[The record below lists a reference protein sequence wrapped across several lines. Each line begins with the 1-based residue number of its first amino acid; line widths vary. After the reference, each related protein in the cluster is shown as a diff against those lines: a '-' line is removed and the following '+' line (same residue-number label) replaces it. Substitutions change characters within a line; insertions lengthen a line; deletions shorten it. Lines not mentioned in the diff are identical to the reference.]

1 MCPEG
6 RRMRAARVEGLAGFE
21 CEASYRTDETV
32 IPALR
37 AVNRKWQRNAWT
49 RAVPRFP
56 GLKRR
61 DFCWRGLVLV
71 WKIETMSP
79 PTPAGRPGMSKIQL
93 AVMDTGE
100 ANRRILNKD
109 EYRADFRRVEA
120 ASLKR
125 KTRLASA
132 EGKRT
137 FARCFYSFQA
147 SLYFVSALGRTKV
160 PHEYVEQI
168 EQAVRNKMDEGTK
181 ELNQAIDGAELLF
194 KNHSIE
200 TVATYDTV
208 PLEVEVGI
216 TSALGRRY
224 FELIHKLDQLMPLLQ
239 TLEIEEVIT
248 EKQVEQQRSRFKRIV
263 LAMSSMMRNF
273 AMGCRR
279 RMNEADAKKDEP
291 EGKKAK
297 AAAASAFR
305 ADPGRDGEVMGPA
318 DLPQAALGV
327 IETAQAESAPTEV
340 VT

>member
-1 MCPEG
+1 
-6 RRMRAARVEGLAGFE
+6 
-21 CEASYRTDETV
+21 
-32 IPALR
+32 
-37 AVNRKWQRNAWT
+37 
-49 RAVPRFP
+49 
-56 GLKRR
+56 
-61 DFCWRGLVLV
+61 
-71 WKIETMSP
+71 
-79 PTPAGRPGMSKIQL
+79 MSKIQL

-132 EGKRT
+132 EGKRI

-168 EQAVRNKMDEGTK
+168 EQAVRNKLEEGTK

-263 LAMSSMMRNF
+263 LALSSMMRNF

-279 RMNEADAKKDEP
+279 RMNEVDARKDEP
-291 EGKKAK
+291 EARRTRSTVDSG
-297 AAAASAFR
+297 AATGLGHVDG
-305 ADPGRDGEVMGPA
+305 DP
-318 DLPQAALGV
+318 
-327 IETAQAESAPTEV
+327 AESAALAAPEGEGTPAVQVAGEMV
-340 VT
+340 EIASVS

>member
-1 MCPEG
+1 
-6 RRMRAARVEGLAGFE
+6 
-21 CEASYRTDETV
+21 
-32 IPALR
+32 
-37 AVNRKWQRNAWT
+37 
-49 RAVPRFP
+49 
-56 GLKRR
+56 
-61 DFCWRGLVLV
+61 
-71 WKIETMSP
+71 
-79 PTPAGRPGMSKIQL
+79 MSKIEL
-93 AVMDTGE
+93 AVMDAGE

-132 EGKRT
+132 EGKRI

-147 SLYFVSALGRTKV
+147 SLYFVSVLGRTKV

-168 EQAVRNKMDEGTK
+168 EQAVRNKMDQGTK
-181 ELNQAIDGAELLF
+181 ELNLAIDGAELLF
-194 KNHSIE
+194 KNHNIE

-263 LAMSSMMRNF
+263 LAMSSMTRNF

-279 RMNEADAKKDEP
+279 RMNDADAKKAD
-291 EGKKAK
+291 
-297 AAAASAFR
+297 AAARNHLGRPAEA
-305 ADPGRDGEVMGPA
+305 ADVEAQTEGTAMADAAATPA
-318 DLPQAALGV
+318 G
-327 IETAQAESAPTEV
+327 IESADQADADIESTLPSESVGESV
-340 VT
+340 VRELSMPIPACLE

>member
-1 MCPEG
+1 
-6 RRMRAARVEGLAGFE
+6 
-21 CEASYRTDETV
+21 
-32 IPALR
+32 
-37 AVNRKWQRNAWT
+37 
-49 RAVPRFP
+49 
-56 GLKRR
+56 
-61 DFCWRGLVLV
+61 
-71 WKIETMSP
+71 
-79 PTPAGRPGMSKIQL
+79 MSKIQL

-132 EGKRT
+132 EGKRI

-279 RMNEADAKKDEP
+279 RMNEVDARKDEP
-291 EGKKAK
+291 ESRKTRPSVDNG
-297 AAAASAFR
+297 AAAGPGHVDG
-305 ADPGRDGEVMGPA
+305 DP
-318 DLPQAALGV
+318 
-327 IETAQAESAPTEV
+327 AESAALAAPEGEGAFEV
-340 VT
+340 QVAGETVEVAPVS

>member
-6 RRMRAARVEGLAGFE
+6 RRRRAARLEGLAGFE

-32 IPALR
+32 IRPWR
-37 AVNRKWQRNAWT
+37 AVNRKWQRDAWT

-56 GLKRR
+56 VLKRR

-208 PLEVEVGI
+208 PAGSRGGHHVSAR
-216 TSALGRRY
+216 TS
-224 FELIHKLDQLMPLLQ
+224 LL
-239 TLEIEEVIT
+239 
-248 EKQVEQQRSRFKRIV
+248 R
-263 LAMSSMMRNF
+263 
-273 AMGCRR
+273 
-279 RMNEADAKKDEP
+279 ADPQAGPVD
-291 EGKKAK
+291 
-297 AAAASAFR
+297 AAAADPRDRRGDHREAGR
-305 ADPGRDGEVMGPA
+305 ATALQVQADRPRDVLDDAQLCDGLPKADERGRCQEG
-318 DLPQAALGV
+318 
-327 IETAQAESAPTEV
+327 
-340 VT
+340 

>member
-1 MCPEG
+1 
-6 RRMRAARVEGLAGFE
+6 
-21 CEASYRTDETV
+21 
-32 IPALR
+32 
-37 AVNRKWQRNAWT
+37 
-49 RAVPRFP
+49 
-56 GLKRR
+56 
-61 DFCWRGLVLV
+61 
-71 WKIETMSP
+71 
-79 PTPAGRPGMSKIQL
+79 MSKIQL

-132 EGKRT
+132 EGKRI

-279 RMNEADAKKDEP
+279 RMNEADAKKDELG
-291 EGKKAK
+291 GKKAK
-297 AAAASAFR
+297 PDASNEAIEEGVGNDDSIRVRAAV
-305 ADPGRDGEVMGPA
+305 EL
-318 DLPQAALGV
+318 LPPTPLELEPTQVNL
-327 IETAQAESAPTEV
+327 SPTEALS
-340 VT
+340 

>member
-1 MCPEG
+1 M
-6 RRMRAARVEGLAGFE
+6 F
-21 CEASYRTDETV
+21 
-32 IPALR
+32 
-37 AVNRKWQRNAWT
+37 
-49 RAVPRFP
+49 
-56 GLKRR
+56 
-61 DFCWRGLVLV
+61 
-71 WKIETMSP
+71 
-79 PTPAGRPGMSKIQL
+79 
-93 AVMDTGE
+93 
-100 ANRRILNKD
+100 
-109 EYRADFRRVEA
+109 
-120 ASLKR
+120 
-125 KTRLASA
+125 
-132 EGKRT
+132 
-137 FARCFYSFQA
+137 

-168 EQAVRNKMDEGTK
+168 EQVVRNKMEEGTK

-279 RMNEADAKKDEP
+279 RMNEVDARKDEP
-291 EGKKAK
+291 DARRTRPTADSGAAAGTGEVDGETDESADPGLPVGQDPP
-297 AAAASAFR
+297 AELVAGESVEIAAAS
-305 ADPGRDGEVMGPA
+305 
-318 DLPQAALGV
+318 
-327 IETAQAESAPTEV
+327 
-340 VT
+340 

>member
-1 MCPEG
+1 
-6 RRMRAARVEGLAGFE
+6 
-21 CEASYRTDETV
+21 
-32 IPALR
+32 
-37 AVNRKWQRNAWT
+37 
-49 RAVPRFP
+49 
-56 GLKRR
+56 
-61 DFCWRGLVLV
+61 
-71 WKIETMSP
+71 
-79 PTPAGRPGMSKIQL
+79 MSKIQL

-216 TSALGRRY
+216 PKRPDFACRARPRT
-224 FELIHKLDQLMPLLQ
+224 PLL
-239 TLEIEEVIT
+239 
-248 EKQVEQQRSRFKRIV
+248 
-263 LAMSSMMRNF
+263 
-273 AMGCRR
+273 
-279 RMNEADAKKDEP
+279 
-291 EGKKAK
+291 
-297 AAAASAFR
+297 R
-305 ADPGRDGEVMGPA
+305 ADPQAGPVDAPAADPRDRGGDHREAGRA
-318 DLPQAALGV
+318 AALEVQADRPGAV
-327 IETAQAESAPTEV
+327 VDDAQLRHGLPATDERGRCEEG
-340 VT
+340 

>member
-1 MCPEG
+1 
-6 RRMRAARVEGLAGFE
+6 
-21 CEASYRTDETV
+21 
-32 IPALR
+32 
-37 AVNRKWQRNAWT
+37 
-49 RAVPRFP
+49 
-56 GLKRR
+56 
-61 DFCWRGLVLV
+61 LVLV

-132 EGKRT
+132 EGKRI

-263 LAMSSMMRNF
+263 LALSSMMRNF

-279 RMNEADAKKDEP
+279 RMNEADARRTRRRPSGPRPVLQGLQLPKTSRWSRDHRHQFRRSNLNNLRKGRRRPSKPQQKSRPDLIEQLGASP
-291 EGKKAK
+291 QVCGQRFGPCAGCAPLVAEAK
-297 AAAASAFR
+297 PSRCEAPGIGPGGPASACS
-305 ADPGRDGEVMGPA
+305 
-318 DLPQAALGV
+318 LLLL
-327 IETAQAESAPTEV
+327 
-340 VT
+340 

>member
-1 MCPEG
+1 
-6 RRMRAARVEGLAGFE
+6 
-21 CEASYRTDETV
+21 
-32 IPALR
+32 
-37 AVNRKWQRNAWT
+37 
-49 RAVPRFP
+49 
-56 GLKRR
+56 
-61 DFCWRGLVLV
+61 
-71 WKIETMSP
+71 
-79 PTPAGRPGMSKIQL
+79 MSKIQL

-263 LAMSSMMRNF
+263 LALSSMMRNF

-279 RMNEADAKKDEP
+279 RMNEADAKKDDP
-291 EGKKAK
+291 DGKKPRFGAGNGVAK
-297 AAAASAFR
+297 
-305 ADPGRDGEVMGPA
+305 ADPGDHDADTPEAELPSGEE
-318 DLPQAALGV
+318 AALEAAAV
-327 IETAQAESAPTEV
+327 ALAPTEAV
-340 VT
+340 S

>member
-6 RRMRAARVEGLAGFE
+6 RRRRAARLEGLAGFE

-32 IPALR
+32 IRPWR
-37 AVNRKWQRNAWT
+37 AVNRKWQRDAWT
-49 RAVPRFP
+49 PAVPRFP
-56 GLKRR
+56 VLKRR

-279 RMNEADAKKDEP
+279 RMNEADARRMNRKERRQRPLQQVLSGPTQDAT
-291 EGKKAK
+291 GKSWVQLTCRKP
-297 AAAASAFR
+297 R
-305 ADPGRDGEVMGPA
+305 
-318 DLPQAALGV
+318 
-327 IETAQAESAPTEV
+327 
-340 VT
+340 